1 MAIPSPADISA
12 GAPRVAALGA
22 SVIAGDRTALGR
34 AITLVESTRADHV
47 TEAAALIEELL
58 PHTGGSHRIGITGVP
73 GVGKSTFI
81 DQFGMNLVGAGHR
94 VAVLA
99 VDPTSRRTGG
109 AILGDKTRMA
119 RLSVDQRAFVRPSP
133 AGATLGGVTR
143 TTRET
148 MLLCEAAGFDV
159 VIVETVGVGQSETIV
174 ADMVDVF
181 VVLMLSGAGDE
192 LQGIKKG
199 VLELADLIAVNKA
212 DGDNVTRAR
221 LAVSEYRH
229 ALQLTQPVSPNWSPP
244 VLTCS
249 STENVGLDEIWTQ
262 LGVHRDKLTATG
274 ELAARRAEQ
283 QVRWMWNLVDERLRS
298 SLRSS
303 PAVAGMVDELSRAV
317 SAGEV
322 GAFVAAERILAAYE
336 AN

>member
-1 MAIPSPADISA
+1 MAIPSRAELAA
-12 GAPRVAALGA
+12 GVAAGN
-22 SVIAGDRTALGR
+22 RTALGQ
-34 AITLVESTRADHV
+34 AITLVESNRADHA
-47 TEAAALIEELL
+47 TDAAALIEELL
-58 PHTGGSHRIGITGVP
+58 PQTGGSHRIGITGVP

-81 DQFGMNLVGAGHR
+81 DQFGMNLVEAGHR

-99 VDPTSRRTGG
+99 VDPSSRRTGG
-109 AILGDKTRMA
+109 SILGDKTRMS

-133 AGATLGGVTR
+133 AGTTLGGVTR

-212 DGDNVTRAR
+212 DGDNIVRAQ
-221 LAVSEYRH
+221 LAASDYRH
-229 ALQLTQPVSPNWSPP
+229 ALQLTQPTSPNWSPP
-244 VLTCS
+244 VVTCS
-249 STENVGLDEIWTQ
+249 STENVGLEEIWTQ
-262 LGVHRDKLTATG
+262 LGVHRAKLTATG
-274 ELAARRAEQ
+274 ELRARRAEQ

-298 SLRSS
+298 SLRSA
-303 PAVAGMVDELSRAV
+303 PAVAALVDDLSRAV
-317 SAGEV
+317 RAGKV
-322 GAFVAAERILAAYE
+322 GAFAAAEQLLAAFDSV
-336 AN
+336 